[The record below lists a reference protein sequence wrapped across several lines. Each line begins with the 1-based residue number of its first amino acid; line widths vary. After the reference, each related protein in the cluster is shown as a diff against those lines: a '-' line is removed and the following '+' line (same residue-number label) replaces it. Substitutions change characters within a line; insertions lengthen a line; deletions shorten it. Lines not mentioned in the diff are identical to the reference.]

1 MFATFIEYLQKQG
14 KLTPEELE
22 LVANASVQK
31 RVRKNQYLLEEGE
44 VSNFIGFVVKGSFR
58 LFRVGDDKQEHV
70 MRFAIENWWI
80 SDFISFM
87 SGQPSNCYIEALED
101 GELIRFSKE
110 KWDELLAAS
119 PNFKAII
126 EALTAKNFEAHQ
138 NRIFSNISEPAE
150 VRYEKFVQKYPTL
163 YNRIPLYMIAS
174 FLGLTRETLSRVR
187 KQAVKRSPAALPV
200 SPQQGGS
207 ADHS

>member
-1 MFATFIEYLQKQG
+1 MFATFIDYLNEKG
-14 KLTPEELE
+14 KLTPEDLDM
-22 LVANASVQK
+22 VVKASVQK
-31 RVRKNQYLLEEGE
+31 RIRKNQYLLEEGE
-44 VSNFIGFVVKGSFR
+44 VSDFVGFVVKGSFR
-58 LFRVGDDKQEHV
+58 LFRIGNDRHEHV

-101 GELIRFSKE
+101 SEMIRFSKE

-119 PNFKAII
+119 PNFKQII
-126 EALTAKNFEAHQ
+126 EELNAKNFEAHQ
-138 NRIFSNISEPAE
+138 NRIFSNISETAE
-150 VRYEKFVQKYPTL
+150 VRYEKFIHNYPTL

-187 KQAVKRSPAALPV
+187 KQAVKRSP
-200 SPQQGGS
+200 STK
-207 ADHS
+207 

>member
-1 MFATFIEYLQKQG
+1 MLASFIDYLNERV
-14 KLTPEELE
+14 KLTTEDLE

-31 RVRKNQYLLEEGE
+31 RIRKHQYLLEEGE
-44 VSNFIGFVVKGSFR
+44 VSDFVGFVVKGSFR
-58 LFRVGDDKQEHV
+58 LFRIGDDKQEHV

-101 GELIRFSKE
+101 SELIRFSKE

-119 PNFKAII
+119 SNFRQII
-126 EALTAKNFEAHQ
+126 EALTTKNFEAHQ

-187 KQAVKRSPAALPV
+187 KQAVKKGAAASQV
-200 SPQQGGS
+200 SPRQGG
-207 ADHS
+207 

>member
-1 MFATFIEYLQKQG
+1 MLATFIDYLNEKG
-14 KLTPEELE
+14 KLTPEDLE

-31 RVRKNQYLLEEGE
+31 RIRKNQYLLEEGE
-44 VSNFIGFVVKGSFR
+44 VSDFVGFVTKGSFC
-58 LFRVGDDKQEHV
+58 LFRIGDDKQEHV

-101 GELIRFSKE
+101 SELIRFSKQ

-119 PNFKAII
+119 PNFRQII
-126 EALTAKNFEAHQ
+126 EALTTKNFEAHQ

-150 VRYEKFVQKYPTL
+150 GRYEKFVQKYPTL

-187 KQAVKRSPAALPV
+187 KQAVKRSGAA
-200 SPQQGGS
+200 S
-207 ADHS
+207 

>member
-1 MFATFIEYLQKQG
+1 MFASLKDYLHEKG
-14 KLTPEELE
+14 ELTPEDLE
-22 LVANASVQK
+22 FIANAAVQK
-31 RVRKNQYLLEEGE
+31 KIRKNQYLLDEGE
-44 VSNFIGFVVKGSFR
+44 VSDFIGFVVKGSFR
-58 LFRVGDDKQEHV
+58 LFRVGDDDQEHV

-80 SDFISFM
+80 SDFVSFM

-101 GELIRFSKE
+101 SEIIRFSKG

-119 PNFKAII
+119 PNFKQII

-138 NRIFSNISEPAE
+138 NRIFSNISESAE

-187 KQAVKRSPAALPV
+187 KQAVKKSLA
-200 SPQQGGS
+200 S
-207 ADHS
+207 ASISTR

>member
-1 MFATFIEYLQKQG
+1 MFAKFIEYLREKGQ
-14 KLTPEELE
+14 LTPEELE

-31 RVRKNQYLLEEGE
+31 KVRKHQYLLEEGE
-44 VSNFIGFVVKGSFR
+44 VSDFVGFVVRGSFR
-58 LFRVGDDKQEHV
+58 LFRIGDDKQEHV

-101 GELIRFSKE
+101 SELIRFSKE
-110 KWDELLAAS
+110 KWDVLLAAS
-119 PNFKAII
+119 PNFRQII

-150 VRYEKFVQKYPTL
+150 VRYEKFVKEYPTL

-187 KQAVKRSPAALPV
+187 KQGVKRNPSATQV
-200 SPQQGGS
+200 SP
-207 ADHS
+207 

>member
-1 MFATFIEYLQKQG
+1 MLATFIDYLNEKG
-14 KLTPEELE
+14 TLTPEDLE
-22 LVANASVQK
+22 LVVKASVSK
-31 RVRKNQYLLEEGE
+31 RVRKSQYLLEEGD
-44 VSNFIGFVVKGSFR
+44 VSDFVGFVVKGSFR
-58 LFRVGDDKQEHV
+58 LFRIGDDKQEHI

-87 SGQPSNCYIEALED
+87 SGQASNCYIEALED
-101 GELIRFSKE
+101 SELIRFPKE

-119 PNFKAII
+119 PNFKQII
-126 EALTAKNFEAHQ
+126 EALTNKNFEAHQ

-187 KQAVKRSPAALPV
+187 KQAVKRSLSAIQVAPDKPANP
-200 SPQQGGS
+200 S
-207 ADHS
+207 

>member
-1 MFATFIEYLQKQG
+1 MLAIFIDYLNEKG
-14 KLTPEELE
+14 ELTPEDLE
-22 LVANASVQK
+22 LVANTSVQK

-44 VSNFIGFVVKGSFR
+44 VSDFVGFVVKGSFR
-58 LFRVGDDKQEHV
+58 LFRIGDDKQEHV

-80 SDFISFM
+80 SDFTSFIS
-87 SGQPSNCYIEALED
+87 GEPSNCYIEALED
-101 GELIRFSKE
+101 SELIRFSKKE
-110 KWDELLAAS
+110 WNELLAAS
-119 PNFKAII
+119 PNFRQLI
-126 EALTAKNFEAHQ
+126 ETLNAKNFEAHQ

-187 KQAVKRSPAALPV
+187 KQAVKRSA
-200 SPQQGGS
+200 S
-207 ADHS
+207 ATQVPPGQAC

>member
-1 MFATFIEYLQKQG
+1 MLASFIDYLNEKG
-14 KLTPEELE
+14 KLTTEDLE
-22 LVANASVQK
+22 RVTNASVQK
-31 RVRKNQYLLEEGE
+31 RIRKHQYLLGEGE
-44 VSNFIGFVVKGSFR
+44 VSDFVGFVVKGSFR
-58 LFRVGDDKQEHV
+58 LFRIGDDKQEHI

-101 GELIRFSKE
+101 SELIRFSKE
-110 KWDELLAAS
+110 KWDELLATS
-119 PNFKAII
+119 SNFRQII

-150 VRYEKFVQKYPTL
+150 VRYEKFVQQYPTL

-187 KQAVKRSPAALPV
+187 KQAVKKGAAPSQV
-200 SPQQGGS
+200 SPGQG
-207 ADHS
+207 D